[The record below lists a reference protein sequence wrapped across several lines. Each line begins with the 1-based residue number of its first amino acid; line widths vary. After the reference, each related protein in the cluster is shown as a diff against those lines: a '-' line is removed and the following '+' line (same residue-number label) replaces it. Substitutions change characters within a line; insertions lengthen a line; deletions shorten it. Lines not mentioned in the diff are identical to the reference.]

1 MKEQKRFSWRAR
13 GRSFVFAFHGIRQ
26 LLRCEHN
33 AWIHSVCAVL
43 AFALGLW
50 LDISAMEWVAV
61 VMLIG
66 LVLALETVN
75 SAVEALC
82 DKVSPQRDPL
92 IEKSKDLAA
101 AAVLLVAIAAFIC
114 GLIIFLPK
122 ILIRL

>member
-1 MKEQKRFSWRAR
+1 M
-13 GRSFVFAFHGIRQ
+13 
-26 LLRCEHN
+26 L
-33 AWIHSVCAVL
+33 AV
-43 AFALGLW
+43 ALGLW

-61 VMLIG
+61 VVLIG
-66 LVLALETVN
+66 LVLAMEAVN

-101 AAVLLVAIAAFIC
+101 AAVLLVALAAFVC